1 MALTRAYEEYE
12 APAELRRIYSSIRR
26 SFDLPFVPTIFKLS
40 AGIPSYLRTM
50 WRDLGEVAASNEFR
64 SATQG
69 LRDAAH
75 STAVSAGWAFPD
87 QPQSL
92 ATHGFS
98 TADAQLIGGMVGLF
112 TRASAQMALFARL
125 MQRGYCGGQKGRV
138 TASRQISALSQ
149 VIDVHV
155 PNEREAGLRVWILY
169 SDMKRTT
176 GGKHVM
182 DLYKVLSPF
191 PGYLAS
197 AWQESKRLLSDP
209 SLVAA
214 REELNHRARSLLNGL
229 PVKDHRALLPDL
241 HPAQWR
247 EIEETVDGVA
257 RVLPQFV
264 LLTEAW
270 LRSFP
275 AAARLIGAA

>member
-1 MALTRAYEEYE
+1 MALTRAYEEHE

-26 SFDLPFVPTIFKLS
+26 SFDLPFVPSIFKLS

-50 WRDLGEVAASNEFR
+50 WNDLAEVAASSEFR
-64 SATQG
+64 AAVKGFEET
-69 LRDAAH
+69 AH
-75 STAVSAGWAFPD
+75 SAAVGGGWAFLD
-87 QPQSL
+87 QTRAL
-92 ATHGFS
+92 AAHGFS
-98 TADAQLIGGMVGLF
+98 AADARLVGGMVGLF

-138 TASRQISALSQ
+138 SASRQVSALSQ
-149 VIDVHV
+149 VVQVHV

-176 GGKHVM
+176 GSKHVL

-197 AWQESKRLLSDP
+197 AWVESKRLLAEP
-209 SLVAA
+209 SFVAA
-214 REELNHRARSLLNGL
+214 REELNHRARSLLAGL
-229 PVKDHRALLPDL
+229 PVKDHHALLSAL
-241 HPAQWR
+241 QPAQWR
-247 EIEETVDGVA
+247 EIEDTVDSLA

-264 LLTEAW
+264 LLTQVW

-275 AAARLIGAA
+275 AASRLIGAA

>member
-176 GGKHVM
+176 GAKHAM